1 MADGE
6 QRHIDADMLHT
17 VEEEDHPEQEQ
28 DVVIAGDHVLGPQ
41 IDIGQQVN
49 AGDFADIAGVAGGH
63 AMGLGC
69 ARRRQKDKQ
78 GQRRHEPLRPHS
90 AV

>member
-28 DVVIAGDHVLGPQ
+28 DVVIAGDHVLCPQ
-41 IDIGQQVN
+41 VDIGQQVD
-49 AGDFADIAGVAGGH
+49 AGDLGDVARVAGGD
-63 AMGLGC
+63 AMG
-69 ARRRQKDKQ
+69 
-78 GQRRHEPLRPHS
+78 
-90 AV
+90 